1 MRTTEVLLLLN
12 DRVDIF
18 QTVGPAFA
26 VLRVRLLASGQVGR
40 NALFSLSQSLVAIIS
55 IFLVYRLMVAHIGVE
70 LFGVWSLLIAGSS
83 LVRIG
88 DISGAGAL
96 ARFVAIGSRI
106 GETVPACDYVH
117 TVVLT
122 SIGFNVVL
130 GLVIYLVGPMVLPHF
145 IAPQYLAEAET
156 LLPFVVATMVLGG
169 LAVAVTSG
177 IDGTQRADQ
186 RAIVVIVAALTFLTA
201 SWLLVPSY
209 GIIGYG
215 VALLLQQIIML
226 GLGWLVLRLHVADIG
241 WLPYRWR
248 RSVFAE
254 TTGYALKLNA
264 IGVMGLLFEPLAKFA
279 INHAGGPSL
288 VAYYELASR
297 LVVQIR
303 GLVIAAANPLI
314 PAFAALQCNDYSAIQ
329 GMLEKSTRMA
339 MLAAMGVALLALAG
353 APLMSLMV
361 FGRLEPVVLAMNA
374 ALTVGWAINILGV
387 PLYFAAQGQG
397 VLRWNFISHALI
409 ALSVLVGVFFLVP
422 AFGSSGLIAAIVAGL
437 VLSTLSVFIGNAHV
451 LDMMDVV
458 RSLRWELMAASLA
471 IAAISAAA
479 MGIFVVATK

>member
-1 MRTTEVLLLLN
+1 MRATESLPLLN
-12 DRVDIF
+12 ERMGILLKVAR
-18 QTVGPAFA
+18 AFA
-26 VLRVRLLASGQVGR
+26 ALRVRLASGQLGR
-40 NALFSLSQSLVAIIS
+40 NALFSLSQSVVVIIF
-55 IFLVYRLMVAHIGVE
+55 IFLVYRLIVVHVGIE
-70 LFGVWSLLIAGSS
+70 RLGVWSLLIAGSS

-96 ARFVAIGSRI
+96 ARFVAMGSRV

-117 TVVLT
+117 TVMLT

-130 GLVIYLVGPMVLPHF
+130 GLVIYLVGPIALPHF
-145 IAPQYLAEAET
+145 IAAQYLAEAEA

-186 RAIVVIVAALTFLTA
+186 RAIVVIVAALAFLAA

-209 GIIGYG
+209 GVIGYG
-215 VALLLQQIIML
+215 VALLLQQVIML
-226 GLGWLVLRLHVADIG
+226 GLGWLVLRLHVAGIG

-248 RSVFAE
+248 RGVFAE

-264 IGVMGLLFEPLAKFA
+264 IGVMGLLFEPLSKFA
-279 INHAGGPSL
+279 FNHAGGLGL

-297 LVVQIR
+297 LVVQVR
-303 GLVIAAANPLI
+303 GLVIAAATPLI
-314 PAFAALQCNDYSAIQ
+314 PAFAALQSSDHSTVRR
-329 GMLEKSTRMA
+329 MLEKSTRVA
-339 MLAAMGVALLALAG
+339 MLAAIGVAILALAG
-353 APLMSLMV
+353 APVMSLMV
-361 FGRLEPVVLAMNA
+361 FGRLEPEVLSMNA

-397 VLRWNFISHALI
+397 VLRWNFVSHALI

-422 AFGSSGLIAAIVAGL
+422 AFGSTGLIAAIVTGL
-437 VLSTLSVFIGNAHV
+437 VLSVLSVLIGNAHV
-451 LDMMDVV
+451 LGMMDVV
-458 RSLRWELMAASLA
+458 RGLRWELLAVSLA
-471 IAAISAAA
+471 IAAMSAAA
-479 MGIFVVATK
+479 MGIYVVAAK